1 VEILFIAPEIVPYS
15 HSGEVGEVC
24 AALPK
29 ALRSVGHKVTVI
41 SPLWAGVDATAR
53 SLARRLSGVDVYFDS
68 EKRGEKLTC
77 TLFDGRTTGGVDLV
91 FVSQPELFGKAT
103 AGDESVAGMRAA
115 IGFAQAAA
123 AVAANRSPTPEV
135 IHAHGFFAAAALP
148 LCATTL
154 PAATRVLSLYD
165 STARGLLDGATRA
178 LVPAALQE
186 LAGGAQ
192 ASLLRIGVDGAQ
204 RVVARSPGEAAR
216 LLEQQPQHDGALG
229 PTLAGKLT
237 GIANGLDAARWNP
250 TTDALLPARF
260 DAMSPGG
267 KARCKD
273 ALQLERGLSIRPELP
288 LVLCPIG
295 SSKTAAALLCAALP
309 GMLRNDVQVIVLGE
323 AVEGDAALFELRGRY
338 EDRLALSA
346 AVDERTLHRAV
357 AGADLLLALEH
368 GGRAGDLHLVG
379 QRLGALPIGPRG
391 TAIADGLVDCDA
403 SLETGTGFLFE
414 AGSASELAGTVQRA
428 CSGFM
433 QADAFARLRTRVMRL
448 DLSWERSARHFEHLY
463 KLAAPTPA

>member
-1 VEILFIAPEIVPYS
+1 MEILFIAPEIVPYS
-15 HSGEVGEVC
+15 HSGEVGEIC

-29 ALRSVGHKVTVI
+29 ALRSVGHKVTVV
-41 SPLWAGVDATAR
+41 SPLWSGVDATAR
-53 SLARRLSGVDVYFDS
+53 SLARRLSGVEVQL
-68 EKRGEKLTC
+68 GNEKLTC

-91 FVSQPELFGKAT
+91 FVSQPELFGKAS
-103 AGDESVAGMRAA
+103 AGDESAAGMRAA
-115 IGFAQAAA
+115 LGFAQAAA
-123 AVAANRSPTPEV
+123 AVAANRSPAPEV

-148 LCATTL
+148 LCATSR

-165 STARGLLDGATRA
+165 STTRGLLDGATRA

-216 LLEQQPQHDGALG
+216 LLEQHDGTLG

-273 ALQLERGLSIRPELP
+273 ALQLERGLAIRPELP
-288 LVLCPIG
+288 LLLCPIG
-295 SSKTAAALLCAALP
+295 SSRTAAALLCAALP

-323 AVEGDAALFELRGRY
+323 AVEGDAALAGLRGRY

-346 AVDERTLHRAV
+346 AVDERALHRAV

-403 SLETGTGFLFE
+403 SLATGTGFLFE
-414 AGSASELAGTVQRA
+414 AGNADDLAGTVQRA

-433 QADAFARLRTRVMRL
+433 QADAFTRLRTRVMRL

-463 KLAAPTPA
+463 KAPPAAS

>member
-29 ALRSVGHKVTVI
+29 ALRSVGHKVTVV

-53 SLARRLSGVDVYFDS
+53 SLARRLSGVEVQLGS
-68 EKRGEKLTC
+68 EKLSC

-91 FVSQPELFGKAT
+91 FVSQPELFGSAA
-103 AGDESVAGMRAA
+103 AGDESPAGLRAA
-115 IGFAQAAA
+115 LGFAQAAS

-135 IHAHGFFAAAALP
+135 IHANGFFAAAALP
-148 LCATTL
+148 LCATAL
-154 PAATRVLSLYD
+154 PSATRVLSLYD
-165 STARGLLDGATRA
+165 VAARGALDGATRA
-178 LVPAALQE
+178 LVPASLQE

-192 ASLLRIGVDGAQ
+192 ASLLRMGVDGAQ

-216 LLEQQPQHDGALG
+216 LLEQNDGALG

-250 TTDALLPARF
+250 TTDALLPVRF

-273 ALQLERGLSIRPELP
+273 ALQLERGLPIRPELP
-288 LVLCPIG
+288 VVVCPVG
-295 SSKTAAALLCAALP
+295 SSKPAVALLCEALP
-309 GMLRNDVQVIVLGE
+309 GMLRNDVQVVVLGE
-323 AVEGDAALFELRGRY
+323 AVEGDAALEELRARY
-338 EDRLALSA
+338 EDRLALLA
-346 AVDERTLHRAV
+346 TVDERALHRSV
-357 AGADLLLALEH
+357 AGADLLVVLEH

-403 SLETGTGFLFE
+403 SLSTGSGFLFE
-414 AGSASELAGTVQRA
+414 PGSASDLAATVQRA
-428 CSGFM
+428 CSAFM
-433 QADAFARLRTRVMRL
+433 QGDAFVRLRTRVMRL
-448 DLSWERSARHFEHLY
+448 DLSWERSARHFEHVY
-463 KLAAPTPA
+463 KG